1 MSRGASLLGSQR
13 SFMPKWSPGRAAY
26 GKSLENEEFHSGLG
40 AIYHCE
46 AKEGSAE
53 PLPEVCFLPW
63 MWLIVRKQKG
73 AEFISNFCKSGWGR
87 QWNRK
92 FKSWW
97 NLVEAQSFC
106 QPMPDMPQKQKHHLC
121 VFSEPPADLIL
132 GSRKN
137 KLKPLSLQYQ
147 GLGEAAPA
155 QLLAI
160 CFPLPPAAAA
170 SSLAPFFHP
179 ASILHCWNSKC
190 SVELKLKAE
199 TC

>member
-53 PLPEVCFLPW
+53 PLPEVYFPPW
-63 MWLIVRKQKG
+63 IWLIVRKQKG

-87 QWNRK
+87 QCNRK

-155 QLLAI
+155 QLL
-160 CFPLPPAAAA
+160 PSAA
-170 SSLAPFFHP
+170 LFHLQQQHP
-179 ASILHCWNSKC
+179 AWHPSSTLLPSFTAGIQNA
-190 SVELKLKAE
+190 V
-199 TC
+199 